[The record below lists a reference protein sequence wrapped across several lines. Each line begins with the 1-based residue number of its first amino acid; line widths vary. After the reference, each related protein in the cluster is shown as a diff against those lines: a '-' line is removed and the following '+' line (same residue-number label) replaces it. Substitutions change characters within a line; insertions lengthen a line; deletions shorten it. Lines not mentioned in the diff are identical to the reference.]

1 MPVILRN
8 MGTSLQLVGGLFLL
22 HLPWALKFL
31 YASWVDRYYIPA
43 IGRRRS
49 WIFPLQWL
57 GALILLCVSQTP
69 PETHFWTMYFLLL
82 SLNIVM
88 ATNDIAVDG
97 YATDIL
103 LPNERPWGNTIQ
115 SGARFLGLLL
125 GGGLLLFFYGIFDWA
140 LSCALLAVCVFLLS
154 IPVLLHRELPS
165 EYADELPTGQTGKPG
180 GIWSF
185 LRRPRVLWLLPVLIA
200 PTTFAFTG
208 IQMRMAFFTDLGIDP
223 RTMGTILFRYAYPVG
238 FAGTMLCGYFLHRSS
253 PVSFL
258 RLFCCLSIGLALF
271 CALLSP
277 RPDHLPVLQTAIVL
291 SLDNILVGGVQIWAY
306 TQMMRVSAGQQSG
319 MGFAVLSSL
328 FLLVPMLS
336 APAFGALGDRIGFPS
351 LYLLLS
357 VLMSIGFLFSET
369 LLLFRKQLVFPQG
382 LNPAQI
388 AGRVKEPTC

>member
-1 MPVILRN
+1 MRTITSALYLPKKVRTKILLLSAMYLCQTISVGFVFGSMPVILRN

-125 GGGLLLFFYGIFDWA
+125 GGGLLLFF
-140 LSCALLAVCVFLLS
+140 
-154 IPVLLHRELPS
+154 
-165 EYADELPTGQTGKPG
+165 
-180 GIWSF
+180 
-185 LRRPRVLWLLPVLIA
+185 LRDIR
-200 PTTFAFTG
+200 
-208 IQMRMAFFTDLGIDP
+208 LGAQL
-223 RTMGTILFRYAYPVG
+223 RA
-238 FAGTMLCGYFLHRSS
+238 AG
-253 PVSFL
+253 
-258 RLFCCLSIGLALF
+258 RL
-271 CALLSP
+271 
-277 RPDHLPVLQTAIVL
+277 
-291 SLDNILVGGVQIWAY
+291 
-306 TQMMRVSAGQQSG
+306 RVSIEYSG
-319 MGFAVLSSL
+319 A
-328 FLLVPMLS
+328 S
-336 APAFGALGDRIGFPS
+336 ASGAAERIRG
-351 LYLLLS
+351 
-357 VLMSIGFLFSET
+357 
-369 LLLFRKQLVFPQG
+369 
-382 LNPAQI
+382 
-388 AGRVKEPTC
+388 